1 MKDEEIA
8 EDGGQRSEEEQ
19 SLTSKYNM
27 QLVKDYLKNARF
39 TMIALGVIW
48 VMFVIECLYSWIV
61 VTTAGGVVT
70 IPGYTLI
77 KMGANNCRLVK
88 LG

>member
-1 MKDEEIA
+1 
-8 EDGGQRSEEEQ
+8 
-19 SLTSKYNM
+19 
-27 QLVKDYLKNARF
+27 
-39 TMIALGVIW
+39 MIALGIIW

-77 KMGANNCRLVK
+77 KMGANNCLLVK